1 MDDSPSLM
9 GLPAHLIGPSGTPAL
24 LPETCPLASSPWVIY
39 KTWNEKNT
47 AIIAAAIICC
57 ALIFYVTPFIF
68 LLLFINY
75 IHTLTVSS
83 PLTHRHTHTLLYSHT
98 LLVTGLLLLVYLHPP
113 ALSLVKTKN
122 TRCDLTSFLR
132 GVWRRTNQSGDG
144 CWMWGNPSSTQGELW
159 PPQLQSNDRLCLSR
173 CTPDSP
179 AMKLLTT
186 ILAWRRWAEAK
197 FS

>member
-9 GLPAHLIGPSGTPAL
+9 GLPTHLIGPSGTPAL

-39 KTWNEKNT
+39 KTWNKKNT

-57 ALIFYVTPFIF
+57 ALFFLLAPYIYL
-68 LLLFINY
+68 LLLFFITY
-75 IHTLTVSS
+75 ILLQYSHHPPT
-83 PLTHRHTHTLLYSHT
+83 HTHTLIHSHT

-122 TRCDLTSFLR
+122 TRCDLTSSLR